1 MAQRKC
7 ARTTTENEVIMYKY
21 ENAKK
26 ELPSRKRMVRYLTTW
41 LIMHGKEYIG
51 QEQALALDDLIGDG
65 DEECWSYALDEGL
78 VYNAGYSHY
87 KVSGNKSKLT
97 KKAIQYINHGLQKE
111 KRK

>member
-1 MAQRKC
+1 MISYGERRKP
-7 ARTTTENEVIMYKY
+7 
-21 ENAKK
+21 
-26 ELPSRKRMVRYLTTW
+26 LPSRKRMVRYLTTW
-41 LIMHGKEYIG
+41 LIMHGKGYID
-51 QEQALALDDLIGDG
+51 QEQSLAIDYLIGDD

-87 KVSGNKSKLT
+87 KVSGNKSRLT